1 MDMDTRLPNNMM
13 HFILT
18 QFDSTMGANGTRTV
32 LNYSGLSRLIDNYPP
47 RDFNPGEPLTTFFSL
62 IAALL
67 EIYGEKGYRALLRDV
82 GKKTFYEM
90 KAAFPWLFEVEG
102 SQLTGLSPGEQFALT
117 YKSYV
122 EKMSKMF
129 DAKTSLDLSPHKI
142 IDTAFECIWC
152 MGLKSRGPI
161 CIFTE
166 DFYTAMAESMG
177 VSSIKVVE
185 TQCTAAGDKVCV
197 FITTFE

>member
-1 MDMDTRLPNNMM
+1 MDTDTQLPNNMM

-18 QFDSTMGANGTRTV
+18 QFDSTMGVNGTRTV

-47 RDFNPGEPLTTFFSL
+47 RDFNPGEPLKTFFTL
-62 IAALL
+62 IASLL

-90 KAAFPWLFEVEG
+90 KAAFPWLFEVEE
-102 SQLTGLSPGEQFALT
+102 SMLAGLSPGEQFALT

-122 EKMSKMF
+122 DKASKIF
-129 DAKTSLDLSPHKI
+129 DAKTLLELSPRKI
-142 IDTAFECIWC
+142 VDTAAECIWC
-152 MGLKSRGPI
+152 IGLRSSGPI

-166 DFYTAMAESMG
+166 DFYTAMAGSMG
-177 VSSIKVVE
+177 VSSVKVVE
-185 TQCTAAGDKVCV
+185 TRCRAAGDEACV
-197 FITTFE
+197 FVTTFE